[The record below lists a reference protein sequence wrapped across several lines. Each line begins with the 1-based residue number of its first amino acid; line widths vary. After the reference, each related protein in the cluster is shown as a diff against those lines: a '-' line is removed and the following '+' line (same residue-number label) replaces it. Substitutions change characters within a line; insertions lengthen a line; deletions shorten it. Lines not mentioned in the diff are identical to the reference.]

1 MKYVNYL
8 IHSAL
13 ICLVIINSY
22 SQSTLDFK
30 YSLGGYLDLNMQQSS
45 LVSERTNL
53 LKSDFEI
60 GSFLSPDVLIGI
72 NWNYDGIKFFNGGQY
87 KDRIWLLNCFYRKE
101 FNNRI
106 YFRMDIGYGRHWYK
120 SDDKYPVERHIL
132 NLCTGAGMLID
143 VTNQIKIPVSVN
155 YNFRI
160 KLYSFLEQEKN
171 NLYLHYF
178 PIKLGIIYH
187 FHLPKMLNQN

>member
-53 LKSDFEI
+53 L
-60 GSFLSPDVLIGI
+60 
-72 NWNYDGIKFFNGGQY
+72 
-87 KDRIWLLNCFYRKE
+87 
-101 FNNRI
+101 
-106 YFRMDIGYGRHWYK
+106 
-120 SDDKYPVERHIL
+120 
-132 NLCTGAGMLID
+132 
-143 VTNQIKIPVSVN
+143 
-155 YNFRI
+155 
-160 KLYSFLEQEKN
+160 
-171 NLYLHYF
+171 
-178 PIKLGIIYH
+178 
-187 FHLPKMLNQN
+187 